1 MTVLRDGSI
10 IRLEGVCRVED
21 AEPLTALLQG
31 VSDSTLD
38 LSTCEGL
45 HAAVV
50 QAILAFRPVTIGVPD
65 DPFLRDRLLPALIG
79 GRAVDTR
86 KT

>member
-1 MTVLRDGSI
+1 MTVSRDGSV
-10 IRLEGVCRVED
+10 IRLQGICRVED

-38 LSTCEGL
+38 LSTCEGV

-50 QAILAFRPVTIGVPD
+50 QAILAFRPEIVGVPD

-79 GRAVDTR
+79 GRSADVR
-86 KT
+86 KS